1 MSANRIAPDN
11 MTPAQAAVSSP
22 RSVPSLAAGTQLYF
36 DNQHQRWVIK
46 APHQVVFLDPLS
58 LDVLRACDG
67 ERNLARIA
75 LCMDALNHRPGRAWL
90 DVVQDIVR
98 HFEARGVLRCRL
110 EDGALAQ
117 AQRPLQSLAE
127 RMLERRS
134 STK

>member
-1 MSANRIAPDN
+1 
-11 MTPAQAAVSSP
+11 
-22 RSVPSLAAGTQLYF
+22 
-36 DNQHQRWVIK
+36 
-46 APHQVVFLDPLS
+46 
-58 LDVLRACDG
+58 
-67 ERNLARIA
+67 
-75 LCMDALNHRPGRAWL
+75 MDALNHRPGRAWL